1 MHYKLR
7 ELEKKDLPVINEW
20 RNNPELIAQLG
31 APYRFINLSVDEAWF
46 DGYMKNRST
55 TVRCAIVEEHNDEI
69 LGLVSLVSID
79 HLNQSAEFHIMIGNK
94 ENQGK
99 GLGTFAVMQML
110 KHAFDNLNLQR
121 VELTVLE
128 DNERARHLYEKVG
141 FVQEGVKRSAR
152 YKKGKFVNMMIYS
165 VLKAEFNRGGVFFES
180 LIKQFYHSFPVP
192 NCNRINTYALAQ

>member
-1 MHYKLR
+1 MHYRLR

-20 RNNPELIAQLG
+20 RNDPELIAQLG

-46 DGYMKNRST
+46 DSYMNNRST
-55 TVRCAIVEEHNDEI
+55 TVRCAIVEEHNDAI
-69 LGLVSLVSID
+69 LGLVSLVSVD
-79 HLNQSAEFHIMIGNK
+79 HMNQSAEFHIMIGNK

-110 KHAFDNLNLQR
+110 HHAFDNLNLQR

-165 VLKAEFNRGGVFFES
+165 VLKAEFNRGGYS
-180 LIKQFYHSFPVP
+180 LNP
-192 NCNRINTYALAQ
+192 